1 MAIDEDSD
9 IGTAGGK
16 VEDII
21 CGVDGET
28 VTCLSDIS
36 NLLLN
41 YSPGDTIELTLYRRS
56 EKKELTITV
65 TLLEDK
71 GETQSVN

>member
-1 MAIDEDSD
+1 MTELWELEKEIYAQ
-9 IGTAGGK
+9 GYK
-16 VEDII
+16 LI